1 VARANDLKA
10 ILDGAVA
17 AGHAPGMAAA
27 VVGPEGLA
35 SAAAGVRGADNP
47 AAMTEDTV
55 FWIAS
60 LTKALTSAAAMQLV
74 EQGRVSLDEP
84 VSRWL
89 PRLAAPRLLEGFD
102 AAGKPLT
109 RPARTPVTLRH
120 LLTHTSGLAY
130 DFFSADLVRYL
141 QATGE
146 SLMGAEDPDIP
157 LMFEPGQGWQ
167 YGISTDWTGKLV
179 EAVSGERLDA
189 YMDAHIFK
197 PLRMTDTTFSPGEA
211 LAGRRASV
219 HQRLPDGSLVP
230 IPFGMPTPPYFAMG
244 GGGLYS
250 TAGDYLRFL
259 RAILG
264 GGALDGARILKAE
277 TVAEMTTNQIGD
289 LNPGALKT
297 SNPGLSHDFEPMPG
311 APKGWGLGFLINHG
325 PGPAGRGAD
334 SLAWAG
340 LANCYYW
347 IDPAAGRA
355 GVTMAQ
361 VLPFADPKVLET
373 FDAVERAAYA

>member
-1 VARANDLKA
+1 
-10 ILDGAVA
+10 
-17 AGHAPGMAAA
+17 MAAA
-27 VVGPEGLA
+27 VAGPEGLV

-47 AAMTEDTV
+47 AAMSEDTV

-89 PRLAAPRLLEGFD
+89 PRLAAPKVLEGFD
-102 AAGKPLT
+102 ADGKPLT
-109 RPARTPVTLRH
+109 RPARTPITLRH

-157 LMFEPGQGWQ
+157 LLFEPGAGWQ

-179 EAVSGERLDA
+179 EAVSGESLDA
-189 YMDAHIFK
+189 YMQAHLFE
-197 PLRMTDTTFSPGEA
+197 PLGMADTTFSPGEA

-219 HQRLPDGSLVP
+219 HQRLPDGGVVP
-230 IPFGMPTPPYFAMG
+230 IPFGMPSPPYFAMG
-244 GGGLYS
+244 GGGLYA
-250 TAGDYLRFL
+250 TAGDYLKFL

-264 GGALDGARILKAE
+264 GGALEGARILKAE
-277 TVAEMTTNQIGD
+277 TVAEMARNQIGD
-289 LNPGALKT
+289 LGVGALKT
-297 SNPGLSHDFEPMPG
+297 SNPMLSNDFEPMAG
-311 APKGWGLGFLINHG
+311 QPKGWGLGFLINHG
-325 PGPAGRGAD
+325 PGPAGRGAGA
-334 SLAWAG
+334 LAWAG

-347 IDPAAGRA
+347 IDPAAGRT
-355 GVTMAQ
+355 GVVMSQ

-373 FDAVERAAYA
+373 FEAVERAAYA